1 MKSLIKQ
8 LEVMGQTKSIKQHQS
23 VKQLIESGEFDS
35 NLIDEVSKF
44 SSELICAVEPQD
56 DQE

>member
-8 LEVMGQTKSIKQHQS
+8 LELMGQTKSIKQHQS
-23 VKQLIESGEFDS
+23 VKQLVESGDFDAD
-35 NLIDEVSKF
+35 LMEEVAKF
-44 SSELICAVEPQD
+44 SGELICAIEPQD

>member
-8 LEVMGQTKSIKQHQS
+8 LEVMGQTKSLKQHQS
-23 VKQLIESGEFDS
+23 VKQLIESGEFDA